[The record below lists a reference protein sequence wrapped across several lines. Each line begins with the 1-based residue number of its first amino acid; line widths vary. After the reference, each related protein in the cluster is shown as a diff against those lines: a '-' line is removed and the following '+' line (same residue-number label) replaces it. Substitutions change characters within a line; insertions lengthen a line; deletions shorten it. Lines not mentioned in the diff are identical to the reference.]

1 VQCTDW
7 AVEAERGVHRSVI
20 LFDPSR
26 PEVSL
31 RHYSVIWKQQVQPP
45 FDGET
50 EPRDWLTDRDRYAW
64 YPEAGGSLVV
74 RLQYLAEAFENREP
88 LFYSNSGG
96 EPNR

>member
-1 VQCTDW
+1 
-7 AVEAERGVHRSVI
+7 VI

-26 PEVSL
+26 PEASL

-74 RLQYLAEAFENREP
+74 RLRYLAEVFEQREP
-88 LFYSNSGG
+88 RFYLNYRG
-96 EPNR
+96 EPDR